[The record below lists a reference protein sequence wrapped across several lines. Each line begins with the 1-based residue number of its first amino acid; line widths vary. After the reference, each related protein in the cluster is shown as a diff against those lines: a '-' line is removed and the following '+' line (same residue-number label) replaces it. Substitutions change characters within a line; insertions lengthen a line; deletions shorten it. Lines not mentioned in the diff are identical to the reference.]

1 MTELEP
7 GHVIR
12 FGPGAGGVD
21 PGVYVILSDPTA
33 PVVMVCLAGED
44 ETTGDVCETEVV
56 VLVDRET
63 LDTAERLNM
72 PPLPWPRP
80 RVWATD

>member
-12 FGPGAGGVD
+12 FRLGAGGVD
-21 PGVYVILSDPTA
+21 PGVYVILSDPTQPA
-33 PVVMVCLAGED
+33 VMLCLAGED
-44 ETTGDVCETEVV
+44 ERGDVCETDQTRIVA
-56 VLVDRET
+56 REA
-63 LDTAERLNM
+63 LAAADLLSM

-80 RVWATD
+80 RVWVTD

>member
-12 FGPGAGGVD
+12 LHDAPGIDA
-21 PGVYVILSDPTA
+21 GVYVILSDTTA
-33 PVVMVCLAGED
+33 PAVMLCLAGED
-44 ETTGDVCETEVV
+44 AEGDVCETDETRIIP
-56 VLVDRET
+56 REA
-63 LDTAERLNM
+63 LATAELLNM

-80 RVWATD
+80 RVWVTD

>member
-12 FGPGAGGVD
+12 LHDAPDIDAGI
-21 PGVYVILSDPTA
+21 YIILTDTTA
-33 PVVMVCLAGED
+33 PAVMLCLAGED
-44 ETTGDVCETEVV
+44 ERGDVCETDQTRIVA
-56 VLVDRET
+56 REA
-63 LDTAERLNM
+63 LAGADLLSM

-80 RVWATD
+80 RVWVTD

>member
-12 FGPGAGGVD
+12 FGPGAAGVD
-21 PGVYVILSDPTA
+21 PGVYVILSDPTQ
-33 PVVMVCLAGED
+33 PFVMVCLAGED
-44 ETTGDVCETEVV
+44 ENGDVCETSVV

-63 LDTAERLNM
+63 VEAAELLNM
-72 PPLPWPRP
+72 PPLTWTRP
-80 RVWATD
+80 RAWSTD

>member
-7 GHVIR
+7 GHVVR
-12 FGPGAGGVD
+12 FGPGAAGVD
-21 PGVYVILSDPTA
+21 PGVYVILSDPTQPA
-33 PVVMVCLAGED
+33 VMLCLAGED

-63 LDTAERLNM
+63 LDGAELFNM

-80 RVWATD
+80 RVWSTD

>member
-12 FGPGAGGVD
+12 FRLGAGGVD

-33 PVVMVCLAGED
+33 PIVMVCLAGGIPVEV
-44 ETTGDVCETEVV
+44 TGNRSPIPKDSEKTSPSCHNII
-56 VLVDRET
+56 D
-63 LDTAERLNM
+63 
-72 PPLPWPRP
+72 
-80 RVWATD
+80 